1 MLDQICDEFGDRV
14 APVQWN
20 ANSSYPRL
28 YNQEAWDKWHLYP
41 PPMSGGYYYPWL
53 WTDGKSSYYDFYKWR
68 DSIVRHMAETSDV
81 QLAHVGTT
89 YDPLTRSGEVQVECF
104 NNSASPITAAVQI
117 VITEDSIYYP
127 TPNGDTWHNHVCR
140 DYVPTING
148 TPVTIPAGGYDTAVQ
163 TFAIDT
169 SWVEAR
175 CKLVVWLQNMTLQ
188 PDSTMPCYQGMQT
201 RLLDFTAVE
210 EPKTP
215 HPSRFTVN
223 VSPNPC
229 RTGCEFTLSGDAAH
243 NARVTLYSPDGR
255 LVCILSAPQSLT
267 PGPYSLRWDRAGRAR
282 GVYLYRVSAGISTAE
297 GKLVVTD

>member
-1 MLDQICDEFGDRV
+1 MLDQLCEEFGNRV

-53 WTDGKSSYYDFYKWR
+53 WVDGKSSYFDYSKWR
-68 DSIVRHMAETSDV
+68 DSIVRHVADTSVV
-81 QLAHVGTT
+81 QLAHIGTT
-89 YDPLTRSGEVQVECF
+89 YDPLTRSGGIQVECF
-104 NNSASPITAAVQI
+104 NNSASPIDAALQI
-117 VITEDSIYYP
+117 VITEDSIFYP

-148 TPVTIPAGGYDTAVQ
+148 TPVTIPAGGYDTAFQ
-163 TFAIDT
+163 AFTIDT
-169 SWVEAR
+169 SWVEAQCR
-175 CKLVVWLQNMTLQ
+175 LVVWLQNMTVQ
-188 PDSTMPCYQGMQT
+188 PDSTMPCYQGLQT

-215 HPSRFTVN
+215 RSPGFTVS
-223 VSPNPC
+223 VSPNPAS
-229 RTGCEFTLSGDAAH
+229 R
-243 NARVTLYSPDGR
+243 
-255 LVCILSAPQSLT
+255 SAPVRFTIDHSTAGSLSVSLFDASGRRVQSAICNLQ
-267 PGPYSLRWDRAGRAR
+267 SAIALDLRSVPA
-282 GVYLYRVSAGISTAE
+282 GVYLYRVNAGAATAE